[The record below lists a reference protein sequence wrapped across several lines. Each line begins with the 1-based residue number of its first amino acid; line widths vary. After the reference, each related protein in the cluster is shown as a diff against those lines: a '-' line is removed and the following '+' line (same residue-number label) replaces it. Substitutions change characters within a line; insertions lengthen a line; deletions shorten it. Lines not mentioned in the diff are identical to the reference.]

1 MSSVWDG
8 LLEEFRTL
16 GGTAENVRLG
26 EGALGRGL
34 FPIDTG
40 APVRLAVPD
49 SLLVDARSVVFEN
62 GALRLAADAGIGA
75 RERKFIEDYHAH
87 LSWGGG
93 GRAEIARILE
103 QAQELPKEL
112 RQELTVEHR
121 CGRWFEDVSER
132 LVEQQ
137 FVASRRIAWRGRNVM
152 MPILDLVNHGGS
164 GATFEAGDGLRL
176 ETVTPGEVLV
186 RYSDTD
192 PYGVFLSWG
201 FASEQAQALSIEL
214 VGEIGS
220 TELAIGRAFGDGK
233 TDKRPWIPG
242 LETGQGQAALDFLM
256 LGNRLYPR
264 LPRGIFR
271 RLMRDGGLGGSD
283 ESFDTI
289 QHVNR
294 AHFLALHGA
303 VETLGGEMART
314 LRRMARH
321 QLEALSFC
329 IGAREI

>member
-1 MSSVWDG
+1 MSRAWDE
-8 LLEEFRTL
+8 LLAEFRVL

-34 FPIDTG
+34 FAIDPGIPI
-40 APVRLAVPD
+40 RLAVPD
-49 SLLVDARSVVFEN
+49 GLLVDAGSVVFED

-75 RERKFIEDYHAH
+75 RERKFVEDYHAH

-103 QAQELPKEL
+103 QAQELPGEL
-112 RQELTVEHR
+112 RRELLVEHR
-121 CGRWFEDVSER
+121 CGRWFEEFSDR

-137 FVASRRIAWRGRNVM
+137 FVASRRIAWRGRDVM
-152 MPILDLVNHGGS
+152 MPILDLANHGG
-164 GATFEAGDGLRL
+164 GATFEAGEALRL
-176 ETVTPGEVLV
+176 ETVTQGEVLV

-192 PYGVFLSWG
+192 AYGVFLSWG

-220 TELAIGRAFGDGK
+220 AELAIGRVFGDTK
-233 TDKRPWIPG
+233 TDKRPWIPD
-242 LETGQGQAALDFLM
+242 LDVAQGHADLDFLM
-256 LGNRLYPR
+256 LGNRFYPR

-271 RLMRDGGLGGSD
+271 RVMRDGGLGGAD

-294 AHFLALHGA
+294 AHFLALLGA
-303 VETLGGEMART
+303 VETVDGAMART
-314 LRRMARH
+314 LRAMARH

-329 IGAREI
+329 VGARDV

>member
-1 MSSVWDG
+1 MSPVWDE
-8 LLEEFRTL
+8 LLEEFRAL
-16 GGTAENVRLG
+16 GGTAQNVRLG

-34 FPIDTG
+34 FSVDPG
-40 APVRLAVPD
+40 LPVRLAVPD
-49 SLLVDARSVVFEN
+49 NLLVDARSVVFEN
-62 GALRLAADAGIGA
+62 GVLRLAADADVGA
-75 RERKFIEDYHAH
+75 RERKFLEDYHAH

-103 QAQELPKEL
+103 QAQELPKDLRREL
-112 RQELTVEHR
+112 IVEHR
-121 CGRWFEDVSER
+121 CGRWFEDFSER

-137 FVASRRIAWRGRNVM
+137 FVASRRIAWRGRDVM
-152 MPILDLVNHGGS
+152 MPILDLANHGG
-164 GATFEAGDGLRL
+164 GATFEAGGGLRL
-176 ETVTPGEVLV
+176 ETVTAGEVLV

-192 PYGVFLSWG
+192 SYGVFLSWG
-201 FASEQAQALSIEL
+201 FASEQAQALSIGL
-214 VGEIGS
+214 AGEIGP

-271 RLMRDGGLGGSD
+271 RIMRDGGLGGID

-294 AHFLALHGA
+294 AHFLALFGA
-303 VETLGGEMART
+303 VETLSGTMART
-314 LRRMARH
+314 LRLMARH

>member
-1 MSSVWDG
+1 MSRVWDD
-8 LLEEFRTL
+8 LLEEFRAL

-34 FPIDTG
+34 FPVDPG
-40 APVRLAVPD
+40 VPVRLAVPD
-49 SLLVDARSVVFEN
+49 NLLVDAHSVVFEN
-62 GALRLAADAGIGA
+62 GVLKLAADADIGT
-75 RERKFIEDYHAH
+75 RERKFLEDYHAH

-93 GRAEIARILE
+93 GRAEIAHILE

-112 RQELTVEHR
+112 RRELIVEHR
-121 CGRWFEDVSER
+121 CGRWFEDFSER

-137 FVASRRIAWRGRNVM
+137 FVASRRIAWRGRDVM
-152 MPILDLVNHGGS
+152 MPILDLANHGGA
-164 GATFEAGDGLRL
+164 ATFEADGGLRL
-176 ETVTPGEVLV
+176 ETVTAGEVLV

-192 PYGVFLSWG
+192 SYGVFLSWG
-201 FASEQAQALSIEL
+201 FACEQAQALSIEL

-220 TELAIGRAFGDGK
+220 TGLAIGRAFGDGK
-233 TDKRPWIPG
+233 TDKRPWIPD
-242 LETGQGQAALDFLM
+242 LETGGGQAALDFLM

-271 RLMRDGGLGGSD
+271 RIMRGAGGID

-289 QHVNR
+289 RHVNHG
-294 AHFLALHGA
+294 HFLALLGA
-303 VETLGGEMART
+303 VETLSGETART
-314 LRRMARH
+314 LRLMARH

-329 IGAREI
+329 VGAREI